1 VLASGLTIS
10 DHTAPAVRP
19 HMPVTLGS
27 LSQVPAPSHT
37 HHLPAGQQ
45 RVADELARPDGNTHE
60 IRQAKL
66 RPLLAGAAG
75 LSVSFFGGLGRFRSG
90 TVRFAIGP
98 SNAAKYA
105 RVCLVLQNKAG
116 AAQREAAAHAHL
128 LLHSIY

>member
-1 VLASGLTIS
+1 
-10 DHTAPAVRP
+10 
-19 HMPVTLGS
+19 MPVTLGS
-27 LSQVPAPSHT
+27 LSQVSAPSHT

-75 LSVSFFGGLGRFRSG
+75 LSVSFFGGLGRDSDQAPCG
-90 TVRFAIGP
+90 LLLGP

-105 RVCLVLQNKAG
+105 
-116 AAQREAAAHAHL
+116 
-128 LLHSIY
+128 

>member
-1 VLASGLTIS
+1 
-10 DHTAPAVRP
+10 
-19 HMPVTLGS
+19 MPVTLGS
-27 LSQVPAPSHT
+27 LSQVSAPSHT

-90 TVRFAIGP
+90 TVRFAVR
-98 SNAAKYA
+98 AFK
-105 RVCLVLQNKAG
+105 RREVCVSVPG
-116 AAQREAAAHAHL
+116 AAEQSGRRATRGAAHAHL